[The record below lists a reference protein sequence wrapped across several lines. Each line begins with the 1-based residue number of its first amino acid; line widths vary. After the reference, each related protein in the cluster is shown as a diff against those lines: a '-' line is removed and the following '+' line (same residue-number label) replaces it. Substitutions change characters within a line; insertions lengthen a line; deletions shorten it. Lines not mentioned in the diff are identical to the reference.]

1 MNVNP
6 DSAISALNSYFTT
19 AADSQWLQYGYFSYQ
34 LNGKATDIIEP
45 WRTGRTAAGAQLI
58 QSLRSSQQY
67 QLLLSADWQQLG
79 PQQNCELYYQQGGT
93 TPAKA
98 SYQITETTW
107 YCRQANQEW
116 QGIVGP
122 YWHFFPLLRIFSG
135 TMLQALEQAPGELL
149 LPDIEMGTAPEHKL
163 QPKLDH
169 RQSFRMVEKA
179 NDGQHFGMRG
189 GHYQEQNAG
198 FVLNDQGLLMAYHW
212 QQDAEHLWQINNHIL
227 PG

>member
-19 AADSQWLQYGYFSYQ
+19 AADCQWLQHGYFSYQ

-79 PQQNCELYYQQGGT
+79 PQQNCELCYQQGGT
-93 TPAKA
+93 APAKA
-98 SYQITETTW
+98 SYLITETTW

-116 QGIVGP
+116 HGTVGP
-122 YWHFFPLLRIFSG
+122 NWHFFPLLRIFSG
-135 TMLQALEQAPGELL
+135 AMLQALVKAPSELL
-149 LPDIEMGTAPEHKL
+149 LPDIEIGTAAANKL
-163 QPKLDH
+163 QPKLDQ
-169 RQSFRMVEKA
+169 RQSFRMTDQV
-179 NDGQHFGMRG
+179 NNRQHFGMRG
-189 GHYQEQNAG
+189 GHYKEQNAA
-198 FVLNDQGLLMAYHW
+198 FTLNDHGVLMAYHW